1 MYYYILQA
9 TVGLV
14 SYGTTGPSTRYL
26 TVMASNRCEIIGCRA
41 INSKQN
47 SKENG
52 VTFFKIPKSSLTKWQ
67 ELSPSS
73 QLISKSLVCTRH
85 FDENDIL
92 KGVQMA
98 DGFHPYRRW
107 LLRPGANPKHFLI
120 PSKLSY
126 SCVIVI

>member
-1 MYYYILQA
+1 MKHAYVA
-9 TVGLV
+9 
-14 SYGTTGPSTRYL
+14 
-26 TVMASNRCEIIGCRA
+26 VMASNRCDIIGCRA

-52 VTFFKIPKSSLTKWQ
+52 VTFFKIPNSSLAKWQ

-73 QLISKSLVCTRH
+73 NLISKSLVCTRH
-85 FDENDIL
+85 FDENDVL

-107 LLRPGANPKHFLI
+107 LLRPGALPRHFLL
-120 PSKLSY
+120 PSKLSCK
-126 SCVIVI
+126 CVLVCKEN